1 MVVIKL
7 DPTKLSQLDCIH
19 IEGESLSYSSYEA
32 SAHQFALLKQK
43 SPC

>member
-7 DPTKLSQLDCIH
+7 DPTNLSQLDCVH
-19 IEGESLSYSSYEA
+19 IEGESLSYNSYEA
-32 SAHQFALLKQK
+32 SAHQCALLKQN